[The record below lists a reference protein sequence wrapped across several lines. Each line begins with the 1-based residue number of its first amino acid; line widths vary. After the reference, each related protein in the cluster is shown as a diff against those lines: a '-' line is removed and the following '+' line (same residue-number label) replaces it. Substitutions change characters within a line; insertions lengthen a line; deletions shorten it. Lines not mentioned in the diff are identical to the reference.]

1 VLFLFGFARVNSIV
15 GRFLVSIGF
24 AMIDLSKIQNSHL
37 LTDIFEKFP
46 SFHDSEVHQIN
57 LIRGE
62 TRAFSP
68 TLTAVIHVFEVIK
81 PTGERNCRFL
91 ENPAFVEFRFT
102 KVSDVEIVDFNYQNV
117 LQSLEIIEAS
127 VAEGEKSKFEILF
140 EGIFGVSAKFYC
152 EAISIESVEPYV
164 P

>member
-1 VLFLFGFARVNSIV
+1 
-15 GRFLVSIGF
+15 
-24 AMIDLSKIQNSHL
+24 MIDLSKIQNSHL
-37 LTDIFEKFP
+37 LTDVFGKFP
-46 SFHDSEVHQIN
+46 SFHDSEIHQIN

-81 PTGERNCRFL
+81 QADEKPRRFL
-91 ENPAFVEFRFT
+91 ENHVFVEFRFS

-117 LQSLEIIEAS
+117 LQSLEIIEVS
-127 VAEGEKSKFEILF
+127 EVEDEKTKFEILF